1 MYISK
6 DTLESNIKKHYLNGK
21 NANLPIDVILTNI
34 YSSIDLQQNTV
45 DDKVTLSKIILS
57 LLSHEDR
64 KHLIMKLLQE
74 QVVDQRKKLSF
85 WSATTSQSS
94 QIDTGYIAQ
103 HLISLITKIPGQ
115 GMRGK
120 GNDLIDGSEIKAAN
134 FLDSL
139 DKRGAV
145 SPRWN
150 FTAVEVYVMERFLD
164 YTNIYLVSLDLNPE
178 NRFRIRAWLVD
189 ITKHTQL
196 RNRYHEWMQKLGYPK
211 FNSTTSRPSVN
222 FQLFPPKNKTNDNFA
237 RHGNGR
243 DFEKLQ
249 IQLENV
255 EGASLIFLAEENT
268 NGDIEILKMY
278 NFDTQK

>member
-6 DTLESNIKKHYLNGK
+6 DILKSSIKEKYLAGK
-21 NANLPIDVILTNI
+21 KNNEPIDIILNNI
-34 YSSIDLQQNTV
+34 YSHIDLQQNTV
-45 DDKVTLSKIILS
+45 ADKVALSKIILS
-57 LLSHEDR
+57 ILSYEDR
-64 KHLIMKLLQE
+64 KYLIMKLLQE
-74 QVVDQRKKLSF
+74 QVIDQRKKLSF
-85 WSATTSQSS
+85 WGATTSQSS

-120 GNDLIDGSEIKAAN
+120 GDDLIDHSEIKAAN

-150 FTAVEVYVMERFLD
+150 FTAVEVSIMERFLN
-164 YTNIYLVSLDLNPE
+164 YNNIYLVSLDLNPE
-178 NRFRIRAWLVD
+178 NRFRIRAWLID
-189 ITKHTQL
+189 ITKHKQL
-196 RNRYHEWMQKLGYPK
+196 QERYIEWMNKLGYPK
-211 FNSTTSRPSVN
+211 FNSTISRPSVN

-249 IQLENV
+249 VKLEDI
-255 EGASLIFLAEENT
+255 EGASLIFLAEENI
-268 NGDIEILKMY
+268 NGTIEISKMS
-278 NFDTQK
+278 NFDSEK

>member
-1 MYISK
+1 MYISNE
-6 DTLESNIKKHYLNGK
+6 TLEKNIQTEYLQGKK
-21 NANLPIDVILTNI
+21 ANLPIDVILNNI
-34 YSSIDLQQNTV
+34 YSGINLQQNTV
-45 DDKVTLSKIILS
+45 EDKVKLSKVILSTLS
-57 LLSHEDR
+57 HDDR
-64 KHLIMKLLQE
+64 KELIVKLLQE

-120 GNDLIDGSEIKAAN
+120 GDDLIDGSEIKAAN

-150 FTAVEVYVMERFLD
+150 FTAVEIYVMERFLE
-164 YTNIYLVSLDLNPE
+164 YTNIYLVSLDLNSD
-178 NRFRIRAWLVD
+178 NKFRVRAWLVD

-196 RNRYHEWMQKLGYPK
+196 KERYHEWMQKLGYPK
-211 FNSTTSRPSVN
+211 FNSKTSRPSVN
-222 FQLFPPKNKTNDNFA
+222 FQLFPPRNKTNDNFA

-243 DFEKLQ
+243 DFERLQ

-255 EGASLIFLAEENT
+255 EGSSLIFLAEEN
-268 NGDIEILKMY
+268 GDGSIEILEMS
-278 NFDTQK
+278 NFDN

>member
-1 MYISK
+1 MYISNEA
-6 DTLESNIKKHYLNGK
+6 LEKSIKNQYLQGK
-21 NANLPIDVILTNI
+21 NANLPIDVILSNI
-34 YSSIDLQQNTV
+34 YSGVNLQQNTV
-45 DDKVTLSKIILS
+45 EDKVKLSKLILSTLS
-57 LLSHEDR
+57 HDDR
-64 KHLIMKLLQE
+64 KELIVKLLQE

-120 GNDLIDGSEIKAAN
+120 GDDLIDGSEIKAAN

-150 FTAVEVYVMERFLD
+150 FSAVEVYVMERFLE
-164 YTNIYLVSLDLNPE
+164 YTNIYLVSLDLNPS
-178 NRFRIRAWLVD
+178 NKFRIRAWLVD

-196 RNRYHEWMQKLGYPK
+196 KERYHEWMQKLGYPK

-222 FQLFPPKNKTNDNFA
+222 FQLFPPRNKSNDNFA

-243 DFEKLQ
+243 DFERLQ
-249 IQLENV
+249 IQLEDV
-255 EGASLIFLAEENT
+255 EGSSLIFLAEENNEGT
-268 NGDIEILKMY
+268 IEILKMS
-278 NFDTQK
+278 NFDN

>member
-1 MYISK
+1 MYVSK
-6 DTLESNIKKHYLNGK
+6 DVLKINIASTYQQGKKN
-21 NANLPIDVILTNI
+21 NVPIVDILDNI
-34 YSSIDLQQNTV
+34 YADINLNQNTV
-45 DDKVTLSKIILS
+45 EDKVALSSIVLSILS
-57 LLSHEDR
+57 YEDR
-64 KHLIMKLLQE
+64 QNLILKLLQE
-74 QVVDQRKKLSF
+74 QIIDQRKKLSF

-103 HLISLITKIPGQ
+103 HLVTLITQIPGQ

-139 DKRGAV
+139 DKHGAV

-150 FTAVEVYVMERFLD
+150 FTAVETYVMERFLT
-164 YTNIYLVSLDLNPE
+164 YTNIYLVSLDFNPQ
-178 NRFRIRAWLVD
+178 NKIRIRVWLVD

-196 RNRYHEWMQKLGYPK
+196 RERYIEWMDKLGYPK

-222 FQLFPPKNKTNDNFA
+222 FQLFPPKNKTNDTFA

-243 DFEKLQ
+243 DFSKLQ
-249 IQLENV
+249 IQLENTD
-255 EGASLIFLAEENT
+255 GASLIFHAEEDLN
-268 NGDIEILKMY
+268 NFIHILTMK
-278 NFDTQK
+278 